1 LFYNQ
6 RLIDKFDTI
15 GDFHCETIAYL
26 KYAIVTY
33 MPLHLI
39 GENIDKMRGHHQ
51 TEAGKLVH
59 LVRGIYVDANDDI
72 DQTIRTHAVRIAKYL
87 YPNAYLSAASAVLLG
102 PMRDGRLF
110 LTGRRVQRQ
119 RIRMLGP
126 GRGDI
131 QDMFEQNLA
140 RIFAT
145 VGSRLPT
152 VVRKHHCPRAN

>member
-1 LFYNQ
+1 MFYNQ

-15 GDFHCETIAYL
+15 GDFHC
-26 KYAIVTY
+26 
-33 MPLHLI
+33 
-39 GENIDKMRGHHQ
+39 
-51 TEAGKLVH
+51 
-59 LVRGIYVDANDDI
+59 DANDDI

-87 YPNAYLSAASAVLLG
+87 YPNAYLAAASAVLLG

-119 RIRMLGP
+119 RIMTHGP

-131 QDMFEQNLA
+131 QDTFEQNLA

-145 VGSRLPT
+145 VSSRLPT

>member
-1 LFYNQ
+1 
-6 RLIDKFDTI
+6 
-15 GDFHCETIAYL
+15 
-26 KYAIVTY
+26 

-110 LTGRRVQRQ
+110 RTHPSWAALCS
-119 RIRMLGP
+119 
-126 GRGDI
+126 
-131 QDMFEQNLA
+131 E
-140 RIFAT
+140 
-145 VGSRLPT
+145 
-152 VVRKHHCPRAN
+152 